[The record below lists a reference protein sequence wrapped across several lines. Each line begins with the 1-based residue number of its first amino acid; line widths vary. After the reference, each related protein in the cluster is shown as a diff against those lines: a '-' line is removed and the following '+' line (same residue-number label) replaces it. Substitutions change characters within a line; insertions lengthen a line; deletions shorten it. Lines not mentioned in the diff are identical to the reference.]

1 MTEFEQN
8 VKIILHNEIIRDQE
22 VENYELTVFGQYYKK
37 GNSEFLKYE
46 EAQENGMVKT
56 ILKWTGDETALVLRS
71 GVISMRLE
79 HRIKETTRGSYEHQ
93 YGRLPLEAYTT
104 AISHSVQ
111 NQVHTLQLRYDL
123 NVQQSYVGTY
133 KMTFTF
139 QEV

>member
-1 MTEFEQN
+1 MTEIEQN
-8 VKIILHNEIIRDQE
+8 VKITLHNEIKRDEE

-56 ILKWTGDETALVLRS
+56 ILKWTSDHTALVLRS
-71 GVISMRLE
+71 GAVSMRLE
-79 HRIKETTRGSYEHQ
+79 HRIKEKTRGSYEHP
-93 YGRLPLEAYTT
+93 YGRLPLEAFTT

-111 NQVHTLQLRYDL
+111 NHVHTFQLRYDL

-133 KMTFTF
+133 NMTFTF